1 MMWQRKHTASIA
13 LGILLIIIG
22 CATTPQARAYQ
33 SIATCNATEL
43 AAVKAFGVLY
53 QAHKAEDPATWG
65 DRYDKAM
72 AAHASYEK
80 IRDAAVD
87 VAKTNGETTV
97 VLAAVNQAL
106 NEVVNLL
113 ATFGVK

>member
-1 MMWQRKHTASIA
+1 MKRQHRYLVPLLLVLTLVSCAS
-13 LGILLIIIG
+13 
-22 CATTPQARAYQ
+22 TPQTRAYQ
-33 SIATCNATEL
+33 TIATCNATEV

-53 QAHKAEDPATWG
+53 QAHKAEDPAMWG
-65 DRYDKAM
+65 ARYDKAM

-106 NEVVNLL
+106 NEVVALL